1 MHLFVVGGEGES
13 REYPLPQVWGRRFVE
28 EFGSS
33 FLYHCHT
40 ADGIGGVEWACLVK
54 LGSGGG
60 GAILEASRE
69 TQGFPEGGLMRVGE
83 GAHGTEVPLKQPLNL
98 IVNVTWGVERA

>member
-40 ADGIGGVEWACLVK
+40 ADGIGGVEWACLVELIG
-54 LGSGGG
+54 LG
-60 GAILEASRE
+60 RRWRN
-69 TQGFPEGGLMRVGE
+69 P
-83 GAHGTEVPLKQPLNL
+83 
-98 IVNVTWGVERA
+98 